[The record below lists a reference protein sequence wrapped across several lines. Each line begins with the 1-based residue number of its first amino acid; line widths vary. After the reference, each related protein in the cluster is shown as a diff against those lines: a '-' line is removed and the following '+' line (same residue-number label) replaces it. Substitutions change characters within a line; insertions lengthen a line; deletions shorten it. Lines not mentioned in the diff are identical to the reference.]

1 MTHNKNDLESTFP
14 KQYDAKECEKRLM
27 DFWEENRIYAF
38 DFKNLE
44 RKKIFSIDTPP
55 PTVSGRMH
63 LGHAFSYS
71 QADIIA
77 RYKRMK
83 GFNVFYPFGFD
94 DNGLATERFVEK
106 RIGKKATEM
115 KRSDFV
121 KICLKE
127 TVDAEKELK
136 NDFSSIGISC
146 DWNINYRTI
155 APYCIKTSQTSF
167 LELFQKGRAYRKESP
182 TIWCPEC
189 QTAIAQV
196 ELEDKQIETY
206 FNYIYFKTEKG
217 ENILIA
223 TTRPELLP
231 ACVAVFVH
239 PEDKRYSK
247 LIGKNAIVPL
257 FNYKVPILADPRVS
271 IEKGTGIV
279 MCCTFGDQTD
289 MEWWKAYNLPLKIII
304 GNDGRLNEKAG
315 KYKGMP
321 IKEAREKIIEDLK
334 NNGLL
339 SEQKKIIH
347 EVNVHERCGT
357 EIEFLITKQWFIRY
371 LDLKDEFLR
380 ISNSIEWRP
389 EHMKSRIENWIK
401 GLQWDWCI
409 SRQRFFGVPF
419 PVWYCK
425 NCGEIINAD
434 YSELPVDPL
443 EKNPSIE
450 KCPKCGC
457 KEFIPEK
464 DVLDTWA
471 TSSLTPQIALKWVE
485 DKEFFNKMFP
495 MDLRPQGH
503 DIISFW
509 AFNTIVKSYFH
520 EGKKPWNNIMI
531 HGWAL
536 DKHGKKMSKSKG
548 NVIEPKVLIEK
559 YNADCLRFW
568 AASSKL
574 GEDLWF
580 SEKEFINAQR
590 MQIKLWN
597 AFKLITTMLRSCDIK
612 PQTLNSKNIK
622 KIKNK
627 IDLWLLSKLNSI
639 IKEVTEALE
648 NYEYIRLK
656 LDVENFFW
664 HDFCDNYLELI
675 KDRFYN
681 KENYSKED
689 LESAVITLY
698 NSSLKLLKLLAPIMP
713 YITEE
718 IYLLYYKEI
727 EQKTSIHLTNWPEYF
742 EELKL
747 DKLEKEIELVL
758 EILSLIRK
766 FKSEN
771 KFSIAKELKKIIID
785 CDEKIRKILKEDLI
799 LIKPAAKFESF
810 EFKNIKITKFQTQ
823 DKRVSIEC
831 EL

>member
-1 MTHNKNDLESTFP
+1 MNNSDEEIP
-14 KQYDAKECEKRLM
+14 KYYDAKNCEKKWQE
-27 DFWEENRIYAF
+27 FWNKKSIYAF
-38 DFKNLE
+38 DFENVD

-55 PTVSGRMH
+55 PTVSGSMH

-77 RYKRMK
+77 RYKRMQ

-127 TVDAEKELK
+127 TMEAENELK
-136 NDFSSIGISC
+136 KDFSSIGISC
-146 DWNINYRTI
+146 DWNISYRTI
-155 APYCIKTSQTSF
+155 EPYCIKTSQTSF
-167 LELFQKGRAYRKESP
+167 LELFEKGRAYRKESP

-206 FNYIYFKTEKG
+206 FNYIYFKTEDNEK
-217 ENILIA
+217 IVIA

-239 PEDKRYSK
+239 PEDNRYSK
-247 LIGKNAIVPL
+247 LIGKKAVVPL
-257 FNYKVPILADPRVS
+257 FDYKVPILADSRVS

-289 MEWWKAYNLPLKIII
+289 MEWWKAYNLPLRIVI
-304 GNDGRLNEKAG
+304 GNDGRLNEMAG
-315 KYKGMP
+315 NYRNLK
-321 IKEAREKIIEDLK
+321 IKEARKRIINDLK
-334 NNGLL
+334 NNGFLL
-339 SEQKKIIH
+339 EQKKISH
-347 EVNVHERCGT
+347 SVNVHERCGT
-357 EIEFLITKQWFIRY
+357 EIEFLITKQWFIKY
-371 LDLKDEFLR
+371 LDLKEDFLK
-380 ISNSIEWRP
+380 ISNSIVWHP

-425 NCGEIINAD
+425 NCGEIITAKHSD
-434 YSELPVDPL
+434 SELPVDPL
-443 EKNPSIE
+443 DKKPIIKE
-450 KCPKCGC
+450 CPKCGC
-457 KEFIPEK
+457 KEFVPEK

-471 TSSLTPQIALKWVE
+471 TSSLTPQISLRWVE
-485 DKEFFNKMFP
+485 NSKFFKKMFP

-548 NVIEPKVLIEK
+548 NVIEPKILIDK

-580 SEKEFINAQR
+580 SEKEFVNAQR

-597 AFKLITTMLRSCDIK
+597 ASKLIIAMLKSARIK
-612 PQTLNSKNIK
+612 PEKIDSKNIK
-622 KIKNK
+622 KVKNK
-627 IDLWLLSKLNSI
+627 VDLWLLSKQNKI
-639 IKEVTEALE
+639 IRNVTEALE
-648 NYEYIRLK
+648 NYEYVRLK

-664 HDFCDNYLELI
+664 HDFCDNYLELV

-681 KENYSKED
+681 KENYAKEE
-689 LESAVITLY
+689 LESAVIMLY
-698 NSSLKLLKLLAPIMP
+698 NSSLNLLKLLAPIMP

-718 IYLLYYKEI
+718 IYNLYYNEI
-727 EQKTSIHLTNWPEYF
+727 EKKESIHLTKWPEYL
-742 EELKL
+742 EELNL
-747 DKLEKEIELVL
+747 SALEEEIEMLL

-771 KFSIAKELKKIIID
+771 KISLAKNFKKLIID
-785 CDEKIRKILKEDLI
+785 CDEKTKKLLKENLI
-799 LIKPAAKFESF
+799 LIKPAARFESF
-810 EFKNIKITKFQTQ
+810 EFKSIKNPKLQTK
-823 DKRVSIEC
+823 DKKISIDC
-831 EL
+831 EV